1 MKIIAISFLLLFAVS
16 CESKAQKNTESF
28 CINTNKIKNQ
38 QECNDCLVVLDKM
51 FSENKIT
58 KTDYVVKKL
67 NYFLL
72 LKKYEDAMVF
82 LDKEEFTYAQEK
94 EIRKQEILLVKYFC
108 GGQTEEYS
116 KQRESL
122 LSYIDQE
129 LLTNKD
135 QKVITILKNEKS
147 AVKSNLIVDYYCSKP
162 EKKTDEGVSIKSEE
176 AE

>member
-1 MKIIAISFLLLFAVS
+1 MKIIVISFLLLFAVS

-28 CINTNKIKNQ
+28 CVNTNKTKSQ
-38 QECNDCLVVLDKM
+38 QECNECLTILDKM

-72 LKKYEDAMVF
+72 LKKYEDAITF
-82 LDKEEFTYAQEK
+82 LDKEGFTYAQEK
-94 EIRKQEILLVKYFC
+94 EIRKQEVLLVKYFC
-108 GGQTEEYS
+108 EGKMEEYS
-116 KQRESL
+116 KQKESL
-122 LSYIDQE
+122 LLYIDQE
-129 LLTNKD
+129 LLINKD

-147 AVKSNLIVDYYCSKP
+147 AVKSNLIVDYYCSKT
-162 EKKTDEGVSIKSEE
+162 EERIDGGVSIKSEE

>member
-1 MKIIAISFLLLFAVS
+1 MKILAISFLLLIAVS
-16 CESKAQKNTESF
+16 CESKAQKNKESF

-38 QECNDCLVVLDKM
+38 QECNECLILLDNM

-58 KTDYVVKKL
+58 NTDYVVKKL

-72 LKKYEDAMVF
+72 LKKYEDAMAF
-82 LDKEEFTYAQEK
+82 IEKEEFTYVQEK

-108 GGQTEEYS
+108 NGQTEEYS
-116 KQRESL
+116 KHKKSL
-122 LSYIDQE
+122 LSYINQE

-135 QKVITILKNEKS
+135 EKVISILKNEKS
-147 AVKSNLIVDYYCSKP
+147 AVNSNLIVDYYCSKP
-162 EKKTDEGVSIKSEE
+162 EKKTEEGVSIKSEE